1 MVLRFATGATIR
13 ITHILVHLTAT
24 TDRHGSQAASSSV
37 RVPGTAGAGAIP
49 GTGTEPAGMDADGAA
64 IAAAGDIAAVHPI
77 AADTVVD
84 IEADL
89 LRVHS
94 PAADSMAAWA
104 VEDTTAVAAG
114 ASMVAEADSTG
125 VVVTAKTR
133 IERQARF

>member
-1 MVLRFATGATIR
+1 MATDGEATAADMV
-13 ITHILVHLTAT
+13 
-24 TDRHGSQAASSSV
+24 
-37 RVPGTAGAGAIP
+37 
-49 GTGTEPAGMDADGAA
+49 
-64 IAAAGDIAAVHPI
+64 IAAVTDTTAVTVI
-77 AADTVVD
+77 AVDTVGD
-84 IEADL
+84 IEVDL